1 MSFLSAHN
9 IILSRGQ
16 HVARELRVERV
27 CSNICEFYARQWGKN
42 YKQKQ
47 IVNIFIISGDKIFG
61 VQIDQECNR
70 ELCTT
75 YYF

>member
-16 HVARELRVERV
+16 HVARELRVERA
-27 CSNICEFYARQWGKN
+27 CSNICEFYARQFGRKL
-42 YKQKQ
+42 QTEI

-61 VQIDQECNR
+61 V
-70 ELCTT
+70 
-75 YYF
+75 